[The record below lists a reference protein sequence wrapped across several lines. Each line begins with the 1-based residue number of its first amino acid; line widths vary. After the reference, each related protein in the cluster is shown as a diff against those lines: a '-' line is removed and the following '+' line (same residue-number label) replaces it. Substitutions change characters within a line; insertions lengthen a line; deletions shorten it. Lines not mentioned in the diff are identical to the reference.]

1 MHTFGQHI
9 KNTVS
14 KAKSKINILKALAGS
29 TWGQDKETLT
39 LTYKSICR
47 STLEYGSPVWGPAI
61 SKTNWGKL
69 QNVQNQALRIASGC
83 HLMSDIDHPHQE
95 TKVLPIKQHSGMTTK
110 QFLAACHL
118 PGHPGKKHLGRPP
131 PQRNLTHHHTLLDY
145 EPEVKAYLPS
155 VVDKPAYKV
164 AIKAIHT
171 TTVAQTI
178 REYNNNKVLLH
189 PPPGINPE
197 EQNSAGKKDLP

>member
-83 HLMSDIDHPHQE
+83 HLMSDLDHLHQE

-131 PQRNLTHHHTLLDY
+131 PLR
-145 EPEVKAYLPS
+145 EISP
-155 VVDKPAYKV
+155 
-164 AIKAIHT
+164 T
-171 TTVAQTI
+171 TTPCLTTNQ
-178 REYNNNKVLLH
+178 R
-189 PPPGINPE
+189 
-197 EQNSAGKKDLP
+197 